1 MVWVLATKNYPSR
14 GRLAI
19 MAKLVCINQIENKIR
34 LLQRKREQVVKHLAL
49 VDDKLQKLKHALE
62 VLQHPHSV
70 NEYNTANF
78 TYKLHNRLFKG
89 KLRKM
94 VLEVLKQEPN
104 RSFTV
109 NELITLA
116 LIKDGQADK
125 PITAQHTVSMRGA
138 LRHWLNKGIVERI
151 EYNVV
156 NIRWRLKQQ

>member
-1 MVWVLATKNYPSR
+1 
-14 GRLAI
+14 

-34 LLQRKREQVVKHLAL
+34 LLQREREQVVKHLAL
-49 VDDKLQKLKHALE
+49 VDDKLQKLEHALE
-62 VLQHPHSV
+62 VLQHRHSV

-78 TYKLHNRLFKG
+78 TYKLYKRLFKG

-94 VLEVLKQEPN
+94 LIEVLKQEPN

-109 NELITLA
+109 NELITLV
-116 LIKDGQADK
+116 LIKDGQAGK

-156 NIRWRLKQQ
+156 NIRWQLKQQ